1 MSKIF
6 AKILLIIL
14 FLVAS
19 FIGFFS
25 LVGFETKSFNKQIK
39 ENLKKVDKNLDVRLN
54 DVKIILDLFSL
65 NINAKTL
72 GPTISYNKKSIDI
85 ELIKSDISLFNLIN
99 KEFSLSNLF
108 ISTKSIKLKDVV
120 AFVRAVNTNNKAE
133 LFILESFIDK
143 GYLIASMDLKFDDQG
158 KIKDNFKFKGYVK
171 DGSINLL
178 NKKKIDDVNFIFETQ
193 NKDLEIKDLN
203 FSYEKINFQS

>member
-6 AKILLIIL
+6 SKILLIIL

-99 KEFSLSNLF
+99 KEF
-108 ISTKSIKLKDVV
+108 
-120 AFVRAVNTNNKAE
+120 
-133 LFILESFIDK
+133 
-143 GYLIASMDLKFDDQG
+143 
-158 KIKDNFKFKGYVK
+158 
-171 DGSINLL
+171 
-178 NKKKIDDVNFIFETQ
+178 
-193 NKDLEIKDLN
+193 
-203 FSYEKINFQS
+203 